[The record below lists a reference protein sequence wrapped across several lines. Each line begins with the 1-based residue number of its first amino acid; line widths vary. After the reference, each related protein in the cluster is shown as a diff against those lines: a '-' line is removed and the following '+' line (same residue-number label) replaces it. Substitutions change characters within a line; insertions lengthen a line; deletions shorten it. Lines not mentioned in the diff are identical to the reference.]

1 MGYSLTVAPLR
12 DDLTIDGRP
21 LAMVIV
27 TDPDAQSVS
36 ASDLADCF
44 GLSPA
49 ESRIALALMTGKRLA
64 DIAVAFGVQITTL
77 RTQLSS
83 ILRKA
88 GVKRQIDLLRVLSTV
103 TNLQET

>member
-1 MGYSLTVAPLR
+1 MGYTLTVGPSR
-12 DDLTIDGRP
+12 GELTIHGRP
-21 LAMVIV
+21 LAIVIV

-49 ESRIALALMTGKRLA
+49 ESRLALMTGKRLA
-64 DIAVAFGVQITTL
+64 DTVFVYGVQITTL

-88 GVKRQIDLLRVLSTV
+88 GVKRQIDLLRLLPTV
-103 TNLQET
+103 PNLQKT